1 MVAVGAYLQERR
13 KAAGLTQE
21 EVARRLGVVG
31 RTVSD
36 WEAGRYSPGF
46 DLMVRLVGVIG
57 GKIDDVVRQFLSD
70 EPDRADEVLT
80 QAERDSILALA
91 TNDLKRSALLR
102 RIAQMSDDPELRAR
116 IEGYLDGLEGQ
127 PRQ

>member
-13 KAAGLTQE
+13 KAAGLTQD
-21 EVARRLGVVG
+21 EVARRLGVVA

-57 GKIDDVVRQFLSD
+57 GKIDDVVRYFLKD
-70 EPDRADEVLT
+70 EPGKADQVLT
-80 QAERDSILALA
+80 QSERDSILAIA
-91 TNDLKRSALLR
+91 NTDPKRAAILR
-102 RIAQMSDDPELRAR
+102 RVAQMTDDPALRERLA
-116 IEGYLDGLEGQ
+116 GYLDGLEQ
-127 PRQ
+127 RHP

>member
-21 EVARRLGVVG
+21 EVARRIGVVSK
-31 RTVSD
+31 TVSD

-46 DLMVRLVGVIG
+46 DLMVRLVGVVG
-57 GKIDDVVRQFLSD
+57 GKIDDVVRHFLRD
-70 EPDRADEVLT
+70 EPGGADEVLT
-80 QAERDSILALA
+80 QSERDSILAIA
-91 TNDLKRSALLR
+91 DTDPKRVALLR
-102 RIAQMSDDPELRAR
+102 RIAQMSNDPELRAR

>member
-1 MVAVGAYLQERR
+1 MVAVGTYLQERR

-21 EVARRLGVVG
+21 DVARRLGVVSK
-31 RTVSD
+31 TVSD

-57 GKIDDVVRQFLSD
+57 GKIDDVVRHFLRD
-70 EPDRADEVLT
+70 EPGGADEVLT
-80 QAERDSILALA
+80 RAERDSVLALA
-91 TNDLKRSALLR
+91 TTDAKRAALLR

>member
-1 MVAVGAYLQERR
+1 MVAVGVYLQERR

-46 DLMVRLVGVIG
+46 DLMVRLIGVIG
-57 GKIDDVVRQFLSD
+57 GKVSDVVQHLL
-70 EPDRADEVLT
+70 ADDPQLADQVLT
-80 QAERDSILALA
+80 QAERDSILAVA
-91 TNDLKRSALLR
+91 TTDPNRAALLR
-102 RIAQMSDDPELRAR
+102 RIAGLSDDPELRAR
-116 IEGYLDGLEGQ
+116 INGYLDALERQ
-127 PRQ
+127 PPL